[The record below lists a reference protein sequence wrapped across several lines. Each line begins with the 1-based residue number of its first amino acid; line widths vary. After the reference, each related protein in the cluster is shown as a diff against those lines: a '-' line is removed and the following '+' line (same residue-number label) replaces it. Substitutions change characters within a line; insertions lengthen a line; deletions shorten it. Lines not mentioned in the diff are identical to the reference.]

1 MGADGLI
8 WGVEPICAV
17 LTEHG
22 ITIAPSTF
30 YEHTGRSGPSKQQI
44 KDDELADHIAELRED
59 NPLNSRLGS
68 RKTWLMV
75 RSKGCDVPRC
85 SVERVMRDRGWR
97 GANKRKTPKT
107 TIANPAAQRAPDR
120 VDRKFTAAAPNRL
133 WVADFTYC
141 RTVAGWSYTAFV
153 TDVYARKIVGWKVA
167 SEMTQ
172 QLVTDAINQ
181 AIDSRK
187 RSGTTTLCD
196 LVHHS
201 DAGAQYTAVAFT
213 QRLADEGILPSIGTV
228 GDSYDNALAESVNA
242 DYKNELVDYGTR
254 YPGMAELSLATAEW
268 VAWYNRE
275 RPNTHCCDLTPDR
288 AEELH
293 YAQIQPRQPEGA
305 VT

>member
-1 MGADGLI
+1 VKFIGAHRGYRVGADGLI

-17 LTEHG
+17 LSEHG

-30 YEHTGRSGPSKQQI
+30 YEHLGRTGPSKQQI
-44 KDDELADHIAELRED
+44 KDDELADRILELRQA
-59 NPLNSRLGS
+59 NPLNQRLGS
-68 RKTWLMV
+68 RKTWIRL
-75 RSKGCDVPRC
+75 RSNGIDIARC

-120 VDRKFTAAAPNRL
+120 VGRNFTAAAPNRL

-187 RSGTTTLCD
+187 RSGTID
-196 LVHHS
+196 LDDLIHHS
-201 DAGAQYTAVAFT
+201 DAGSQGGFNWSSQHLDQGGVVWRSPWKRRMGFGGSG
-213 QRLADEGILPSIGTV
+213 RLIVRCGRRCGHRGGRS
-228 GDSYDNALAESVNA
+228 
-242 DYKNELVDYGTR
+242 
-254 YPGMAELSLATAEW
+254 
-268 VAWYNRE
+268 
-275 RPNTHCCDLTPDR
+275 
-288 AEELH
+288 
-293 YAQIQPRQPEGA
+293 PRVRCSASFGG
-305 VT
+305 

>member
-17 LTEHG
+17 LSEHG

-30 YEHTGRSGPSKQQI
+30 YEYAGRSGPGKQQI
-44 KDDELADHIAELRED
+44 KDDELADHIAELREA

-68 RKTWLMV
+68 RKTWNML
-75 RSKGCDVPRC
+75 RSRGFDVARC

-141 RTVAGWSYTAFV
+141 RTFAGWSYTAFV

-172 QLVTDAINQ
+172 QLVTDAIDQ

-187 RSGTTTLCD
+187 RSGTIDLRD

-201 DAGAQYTAVAFT
+201 DAGSQGGFNWSSQHLDHGGVVWRSARTRSPVVLGGGSG
-213 QRLADEGILPSIGTV
+213 RLIVRCGRRCGHRGGRSRRVLCS
-228 GDSYDNALAESVNA
+228 DSS
-242 DYKNELVDYGTR
+242 G
-254 YPGMAELSLATAEW
+254 G
-268 VAWYNRE
+268 
-275 RPNTHCCDLTPDR
+275 
-288 AEELH
+288 
-293 YAQIQPRQPEGA
+293 
-305 VT
+305 